1 MGRNI
6 ANRAVTKKKKNS
18 VRKNLSPVDN
28 WSGNFIERS
37 WLTRNKQKKRGV
49 GSRRGKGG
57 NSGSK

>member
-6 ANRAVTKKKKNS
+6 ANRAVTKKNS

-37 WLTRNKQKKRGV
+37 WLTRNKQKKGGV